1 MRVCHFEILFMNESC
16 GDILAENDYEYLIEN
31 NKNIDLISREM
42 IIELEDLDNY
52 IESLK

>member
-1 MRVCHFEILFMNESC
+1 MRIFHFEVLFMNGSH
-16 GDILAENDYEYLIEN
+16 GDILAESDYEYLIEN

-42 IIELEDLDNY
+42 VIELEDLDNY